1 MNKSYLYLF
10 VRFLALVAAQV
21 LLIDHINLG
30 GYINPPLYILF
41 ILLLPFETPGW
52 FLLLSSF
59 LLGFSID
66 IFSNS
71 VGLHAASC
79 VFMAYMRPTIIRA
92 VGAPA
97 VYEGYLSPG
106 IPDMGTRWF
115 VIYSLLLILLHQ
127 LALSILESFHFAEAG
142 LIFIRMI
149 LSSLF
154 TLVLVVL
161 IEYLFMTKRK

>member
-10 VRFLALVAAQV
+10 VRFVVLIALQV
-21 LLIDHINLG
+21 LIIDHINLG

-52 FLLLSSF
+52 FLLLSAF
-59 LLGFSID
+59 ALGFSID

-71 VGLHAASC
+71 VGLHTASC

-97 VYEGYLSPG
+97 DYEAYLNPG
-106 IPDMGTRWF
+106 IPDMAFG
-115 VIYSLLLILLHQ
+115 
-127 LALSILESFHFAEAG
+127 ILESFYFAEAG
-142 LIFIRMI
+142 IIFIRMI
-149 LSSLF
+149 ASSLF
-154 TLVLVVL
+154 TLVLIVL
-161 IEYLFMTKRK
+161 IEYLFMSRKK

>member
-10 VRFLALVAAQV
+10 VRFVVLVALQV

-52 FLLLSSF
+52 FLLLSAF
-59 LLGFSID
+59 ALGFSID

-71 VGLHAASC
+71 VGLHAASS

-97 VYEGYLSPG
+97 DYEGYLNPG

-115 VIYSLLLILLHQ
+115 VIYTLFLTLLHQ
-127 LALSILESFHFAEAG
+127 LAFGILESFHFAEAG
-142 LIFIRMI
+142 IIFIRMI
-149 LSSLF
+149 VSSLF
-154 TLVLVVL
+154 TLVLIVL
-161 IEYLFMTKRK
+161 IEYLFMSRKK